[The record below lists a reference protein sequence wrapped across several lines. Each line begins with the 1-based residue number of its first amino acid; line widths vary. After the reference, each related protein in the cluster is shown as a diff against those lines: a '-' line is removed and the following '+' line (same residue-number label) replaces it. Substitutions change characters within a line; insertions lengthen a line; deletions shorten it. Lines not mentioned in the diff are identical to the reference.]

1 MRRVD
6 EFAQEKIN
14 KYHLKMFSKSVG
26 KLSKRDNE
34 GLNSGSEEKTKE
46 FTRLSLENANFP
58 FKMLPLR
65 KKKISDENDVRKCL
79 VRFSSEGKE
88 PKKD

>member
-46 FTRLSLENANFP
+46 FTRYVL
-58 FKMLPLR
+58 LR
-65 KKKISDENDVRKCL
+65 GSVLTLKQD
-79 VRFSSEGKE
+79 
-88 PKKD
+88 